1 MIYHNTVPKSMLI
14 VIILYLSNLMFY
26 APVFSGITY
35 GPLQTT
41 ETTWEQVESN
51 YPNAL
56 FRDVVFVN
64 VSHGWIIGQVERGLG
79 EGIILHTNDSG
90 ITWHEQLYN
99 ESQEFRH
106 IEVID
111 QETLWVAGLGRLFY
125 TTDGGQIWQE
135 SVNIGTGTSGIA
147 HVRFMNTTHGWT
159 STNRILYNTVDGGQ
173 SWQIVPSWTFND
185 TARCIHTSTVGLWII
200 GFYGIYFSSF
210 NSGIWEQRFNQGGW
224 SMSFVNDREAWAV
237 DDCMLA
243 RMVDGQTWISQT
255 LPRPNPFG
263 GFLLPYFSDVAF
275 LDTSNGWLVGQETP
289 IAYTPNGG
297 WDWYV
302 QDAPVESR
310 NRIKSIFLHN
320 QTHGWAAGGNG
331 AILKTTKANTV
342 GTRLWKGL
350 TDQVI
355 LSIVGISIL
364 GIVGAIALLRHI
376 RQKKRRLITS
386 VPSPNLE

>member
-1 MIYHNTVPKSMLI
+1 MLI
-14 VIILYLSNLMFY
+14 VITLYLSSLMFY
-26 APVFSGITY
+26 APVFSGIAY

-41 ETTWEQVESN
+41 ETTWEQVESD
-51 YPNAL
+51 YPDAL

-64 VSHGWIIGQVERGLG
+64 ASHGWITGQVERGRG

-90 ITWHEQLYN
+90 ITWHEQFYN
-99 ESQEFRH
+99 ESQVFRH

-111 QETLWVAGLGRLFY
+111 QETLWVAARGRLYY
-125 TTDGGQIWQE
+125 TTDGGQIWNE
-135 SVNIGTGTSGIA
+135 RVNIGPGSGLL

-159 STNRILYNTVDGGQ
+159 STGRILYKTVDGGQ

-185 TARCIHTSTVGLWII
+185 TARYIHTSTIGLWII

-210 NSGIWEQRFNQGGW
+210 NSEIWEQRFNQGGR
-224 SMSFVNDREAWAV
+224 SMSFVNDGMAWAV
-237 DDCMLA
+237 GSGMLA

-263 GFLLPYFSDVAF
+263 GFRLPYFSDIAF

-297 WDWYV
+297 WDWYA
-302 QDAPVESR
+302 QDVPIESR
-310 NRIKSIFLHN
+310 IMSIFLHN
-320 QTHGWAAGGNG
+320 QTHGWATGSNG
-331 AILKTTKANTV
+331 VIMKTTKGNTI
-342 GTRLWKGL
+342 GTRLWKGV

-355 LSIVGISIL
+355 LSIIGISVL
-364 GIVGAIALLRHI
+364 GIVGAIALLR
-376 RQKKRRLITS
+376 RRKRRLITS
-386 VPSPNLE
+386 VPSINLE